1 VTGGL
6 DAGAPASLWIA
17 GAQGRHR
24 RLIVAARTS
33 ILHPVWSPD
42 GRQIAYIA
50 GSGRLAEGVGGSAL
64 HVVTVTTKRDRVVLR
79 ADQPNHSLLQHG
91 YFADL
96 AWVPA
101 LQR

>member
-1 VTGGL
+1 GL
-6 DAGAPASLWIA
+6 RAGAPASLWIA

-24 RLIVAARTS
+24 RLLVAAHNS

-50 GSGRLAEGVGGSAL
+50 GSGRLDEGVGGSVL
-64 HVVTVTTKRDRVVLR
+64 HVVTIGTRTDRVVLR
-79 ADQPNHSLLQHG
+79 ASQRNQFLLPHG

-96 AWVPA
+96 AWIPTQ
-101 LQR
+101 QR